1 MKKKPLRASPA
12 EVQFKQLVHVSLP
25 SSSQEVHI
33 NWFVSE
39 HPFHIK
45 GMLKSND
52 KRFSFRFDFAWPN
65 MKIAVEIQSHQWHRT
80 KMQLERDRWK
90 LNMAM
95 SEGWILFQFS
105 PWFVNTKPEV
115 VVSLIRKS
123 IRCRSNN

>member
-1 MKKKPLRASPA
+1 MKKKPLRQSPA
-12 EVQFKQLVHVSLP
+12 EADFLDLVKLCLP
-25 SSSQEVHI
+25 YSPQEVHI
-33 NWFVSE
+33 NYFVSE

-45 GMLKSND
+45 GMIRSTD

-65 MKIAVEIQSHQWHRT
+65 MKIAVEVQSHQWHHS
-80 KMQLERDRWK
+80 KVQLERDRWK

-95 SEGWILFQFS
+95 SEGWIVLQFS

-123 IRCRSNN
+123 IICRS